1 VTGAH
6 IETLGELLVQLAS
19 ALPTGAFD
27 PVGGT
32 SLRCDDLDLELPLE
46 ARLEHGAELH
56 ATLPRGRLATGF
68 DPPLGRLVAHFEVT
82 EP

>member
-1 VTGAH
+1 MTAH
-6 IETLGELLVQLAS
+6 LATLAELIVELAS
-19 ALPTGAFD
+19 ALPTGASD

-32 SLRCDDLDLELPLE
+32 YLRCDDLDLEMPLE

-56 ATLPRGRLATGF
+56 ASLPRGRLATGF

-82 EP
+82 ES